1 MNETVTTELVP
12 SCEKRDA
19 AGRRIMDPARRAQLL
34 AAYEKSGL
42 TQAGFARREGLN
54 AQTFSTWVQ
63 ERRRTSGVRPQAKPV
78 QFAEVALG
86 SATMSGGLEV
96 TLPDQTVVRGHEARA
111 VAALVKAL
119 RD

>member
-19 AGRRIMDPARRAQLL
+19 AGRRIMDPARRVQLL

-42 TQAGFARREGLN
+42 TQAAFARREGLN

-63 ERRRTSGVRPQAKPV
+63 PRASEPFTTAGSLPRSTLWRLSVPRHPQCGQPRCLSEKARRLTPPHLPRNEPLSKP
-78 QFAEVALG
+78 
-86 SATMSGGLEV
+86 
-96 TLPDQTVVRGHEARA
+96 
-111 VAALVKAL
+111 
-119 RD
+119 